1 MKKTW
6 LHIVHAVV
14 TVLLAVAL
22 IWQWRAANTE
32 RAALKAELTKK
43 IEMVDH
49 HLGYRTQDI
58 REIYARL
65 RNLEAE

>member
-6 LHIVHAVV
+6 PHFAHAVV

-22 IWQWRAANTE
+22 IWQWRAANAE
-32 RAALKAELTKK
+32 RAGLKAELTKK
-43 IEMVDH
+43 IEKVDH

-58 REIYARL
+58 REIYTRL